1 MNVSRHHDVVPD
13 LLWDDVKDWFD
24 LEWNGSLPD
33 VAVRHTTQSDWQ
45 AVVDLVRSNG
55 WAYEYSED
63 GRVLRMP
70 SRVEA
75 MVDRAAQ
82 ANVILKVWPAPG
94 LLAAFRPHEA
104 EEILFDV
111 DLREI
116 QSQERLNALCSFLR
130 AIGRRLGKPALMS
143 PEGFGVRPVLGL
155 CGRTVSRSGAAGA
168 GADGSG
174 PVVECRAS
182 TSRLDS
188 LASTA

>member
-1 MNVSRHHDVVPD
+1 MHPPTVVQCEGIGLDRELANVGLTRAPKVDLARSDALMNVSRHHDVVPD

-45 AVVDLVRSNG
+45 AVVDLVRSKG
-55 WAYEYSED
+55 WAYEYPED
-63 GRVLRMP
+63 GRVLRVP

-75 MVDRAAQ
+75 MFDRAAE

-116 QSQERLNALCSFLR
+116 QSQEQSIAAAALNSD
-130 AIGRRLGKPALMS
+130 RRG
-143 PEGFGVRPVLGL
+143 
-155 CGRTVSRSGAAGA
+155 GRT
-168 GADGSG
+168 
-174 PVVECRAS
+174 S
-182 TSRLDS
+182 TSRLDQ
-188 LASTA
+188 